1 MDYVQDIANT
11 KERKGTETAKL
22 TEKRKKKKHCCT
34 KYYTVHVMIHII
46 LK

>member
-22 TEKRKKKKHCCT
+22 TEKRKKKKSIAVQNIT
-34 KYYTVHVMIHII
+34 QFM
-46 LK
+46 